1 MTFKAPKTLN
11 RFRPAGAWMK
21 IRVDD
26 PRKPR
31 KPRKPRNG
39 AGTKWTALTK
49 KMALSPVVVS
59 SKGGCNSF
67 FNRP

>member
-1 MTFKAPKTLN
+1 MTFKVPKTLN

-31 KPRKPRNG
+31 NG
-39 AGTKWTALTK
+39 DGTKWAALTK
-49 KMALSPVVVS
+49 KMALSPVMVS